1 MKEFFSDHEPVISAL
16 LAFVFSGLVLLLPLS
31 GLVPN
36 SIFLCMSAIILIL
49 LYFFLRERSVL
60 KKITPV
66 TKFVATIRDCSNPYE
81 LLFTVNMTSILS
93 EGSLFLLS
101 ECVNDK
107 ETVIALGEV
116 TTINSKGLYQATY
129 KFIGSRDIPLNKNCL
144 IIIPSIKSDTIY
156 KYKFFDVEK

>member
-16 LAFVFSGLVLLLPLS
+16 LAFVFSSLVLLFPPFE
-31 GLVPN
+31 LVSN
-36 SIFLCMSAIILIL
+36 TFFLCMSAIALIL
-49 LYFFLRERSVL
+49 LYFFLRERYVL
-60 KKITPV
+60 KKIAPV
-66 TKFVATIRDCSNPYE
+66 TKFVATIRDCSNPRQ

-107 ETVIALGEV
+107 ETVIALGKV

-129 KFIGSRDIPLNKNCL
+129 TFIGSGNIQLNKDCL
-144 IIIPSIKSDTIY
+144 IIIPSVKSEILDIPNIN
-156 KYKFFDVEK
+156 FLM